1 MNSSNNAKND
11 LISRTLFF
19 SSIKDNT
26 FDYSYQ
32 IKNSLSKFCG
42 QYRAEASPNLF
53 EYLCYKIVEKQISE
67 NKINQETA
75 IISEKFLASKD
86 CKINII
92 KSNSIQKK
100 FILIP
105 IRHSITHKW
114 NAIIFVHLERQ
125 IMQHIYKSNDEPIV
139 AKIISSNLNSEE
151 DDFILNTTMDKI
163 ENAFNFTSPEDIQF
177 EVDSINISDQPNT
190 SIFLLNF
197 IHGLISQESNSES
210 VMNYI
215 MKLYDESGNTNNM
228 GINNY
233 FISFNRENEIFN
245 GLMENYMKEL
255 KEYIKVKNSLNL
267 DESRWNYEDIF
278 NMIQF
283 VGEEDDVDS
292 EEEALNIARENEEAR
307 KQMEDQE
314 LFFNNRINGNQ
325 NKNVL
330 GLIQEA
336 ENESDE
342 ETERKS
348 IANLNNNHSLI
359 QRNDDIDMTEFGN
372 EDINENK
379 SNLDDEQNNDYNV
392 DDMKSNNE
400 LKRSVTSGKV
410 VDSENEIEGEKN
422 SGVIERTKKASIES
436 IDNSLFVPY
445 EEQAKIENNL
455 NNMNN
460 DKPMDIINNMPIEGR
475 EDKTKKIKAQNNQK
489 NTENVVKGNA
499 ANNANKNINK
509 NLNKNSNKNINKK
522 GSNTKIN
529 NNVVNNVNKEN
540 NNIDNIGKKRLSN
553 KLDNKQIANDVNE
566 INKKNSMKK
575 NNTYN
580 AKENNT
586 QDKKARH
593 SNTNN
598 KTCEKCKLETNIIP
612 NLINKNISTLNQNLK
627 KIKNE
632 LGNCSKE
639 ESNNNTGSNKSSF
652 KGSASSSSNNNE
664 KTKNL
669 NNPENKKN
677 TLCKSNNNN
686 SEKSNDNSANNTKD
700 SFNNAQIKNINPKY
714 ENKNG
719 KEVHKN
725 NSKKNNENI
734 TKANNLKNDVDNSKM
749 NLKMRNLGQ
758 EYISDYKNY
767 INNDI
772 NKNIKIVQDDNILEN
787 NNNNFIYESCQKPN
801 NNSKKNANT
810 KSIQSIYSAENQN
823 NLGQNKKIQEVT
835 NRNESK
841 LNKYIEIISQD
852 NTCKAINSLNEKKKN
867 NLDDNVQFSM
877 VPDDVTINSVSSTL
891 SPNKTLSIMNNK
903 EIRKNN
909 YENKIK
915 SSGNLNTNILQD
927 KEDDSNSNV
936 NMNNTYK
943 TSYSN
948 KKITSS
954 NNSKTS
960 NFTVLDSTL
969 NGKNEKEFNPE
980 DKIIKSIN
988 NLGASENSN
997 YYNSFIEEDSKIEN
1011 NNISKEN
1018 DSTLQRRTLK
1028 KLRHRGGPE
1037 KKRTYNNNR
1046 NDDYILRDYVVYDEC
1061 AFNSKDLKCG
1071 CTGNLDKACSI
1082 F

>member
-1 MNSSNNAKND
+1 MNSSNDAKND

-19 SSIKDNT
+19 SSIKDND

-53 EYLCYKIVEKQISE
+53 EYLCYKIIKKQISE

-75 IISEKFLASKD
+75 IISEKFLSSKD

-125 IMQHIYKSNDEPIV
+125 IMQHMYKSNDEPIV

-245 GLMENYMKEL
+245 GLMENYIKEL

-267 DESRWNYEDIF
+267 DETRLNNEDIF

-392 DDMKSNNE
+392 DDMKSNND

-410 VDSENEIEGEKN
+410 IDSENELEGEKN

-436 IDNSLFVPY
+436 NDNSLFIPY

-460 DKPMDIINNMPIEGR
+460 DKPMDIINNVPVIGR
-475 EDKTKKIKAQNNQK
+475 EDKNKKLNPQNNQK
-489 NTENVVKGNA
+489 NMENVVKGVVV
-499 ANNANKNINK
+499 NNMNKNVNK
-509 NLNKNSNKNINKK
+509 NLNKNINKK
-522 GSNTKIN
+522 GSYTKIN
-529 NNVVNNVNKEN
+529 NNTVNNVNKEN
-540 NNIDNIGKKRLSN
+540 NNVEYIRKKRMSN
-553 KLDNKQIANDVNE
+553 KLDNKQIANEINE
-566 INKKNSMKK
+566 INKKNCIKK
-575 NNTYN
+575 NNT
-580 AKENNT
+580 KENNN
-586 QDKKARH
+586 QDKKGRN
-593 SNTNN
+593 SITGN
-598 KTCEKCKLETNIIP
+598 KACEKCKLETNIIP

-632 LGNCSKE
+632 LGNNPKE
-639 ESNNNTGSNKSSF
+639 ESNNNTNSNKSSL

-677 TLCKSNNNN
+677 TLGKQNNNN
-686 SEKSNDNSANNTKD
+686 SEKGNDNSANNTKD
-700 SFNNAQIKNINPKY
+700 SFNNAQIKNVNPKY
-714 ENKNG
+714 ESKNG
-719 KEVHKN
+719 KDAHKN
-725 NSKKNNENI
+725 NAKKSNENI
-734 TKANNLKNDVDNSKM
+734 TKVNNLKNNEDNSKIS
-749 NLKMRNLGQ
+749 LKMRNLGQ
-758 EYISDYKNY
+758 EYIGVYKNY
-767 INNDI
+767 NNNDI

-787 NNNNFIYESCQKPN
+787 SNNNFLYESCQKNN
-801 NNSKKNANT
+801 NNSKKNINTNT
-810 KSIQSIYSAENQN
+810 KNIQSINSVENKN
-823 NLGQNKKIQEVT
+823 NLVQNKKIQEFT

-852 NTCKAINSLNEKKKN
+852 DTYKVTNSLNEKKKK
-867 NLDDNVQFSM
+867 NLEDNVQFSL
-877 VPDDVTINSVSSTL
+877 VPDDGTINSLSSTL
-891 SPNKTLSIMNNK
+891 SPNKTLSIMNNI
-903 EIRKNN
+903 EIRKYNN
-909 YENKIK
+909 ENKIK
-915 SSGNLNTNILQD
+915 SSGNLNSNILQD
-927 KEDDSNSNV
+927 KEDDSNSNN
-936 NMNNTYK
+936 NMDNTYK

-948 KKITSS
+948 KQKTSS
-954 NNSKTS
+954 DNNSKTS
-960 NFTVLDSTL
+960 NFTISDSLL
-969 NGKNEKEFNPE
+969 NGKNEKELNPN
-980 DKIIKSIN
+980 DKITKSIN
-988 NLGASENSN
+988 NLGSSENSN
-997 YYNSFIEEDSKIEN
+997 YYNSFIDEDSKIEN

-1046 NDDYILRDYVVYDEC
+1046 NEDYILRDYVVYDEC